1 MIMMKKM
8 IAVALAAFMGTSL
21 MAQSVQ
27 ETTAMVGE
35 KTVTAY
41 TMSLEKN
48 VDLVQDA
55 MNQRLKDAKLKT
67 KKSEGYVAA
76 LDQVFPELSEA
87 SMSLYTKVEEQGKRK
102 KKVAVVTVCA
112 ISNDL
117 TISQSVINGNV
128 RNFVDDF
135 GRYVARY
142 EASQNME
149 AEQANLKKAEKAA
162 GKAAAA
168 VTDLEN
174 DITKAQKKIEDRR
187 KDIEKYQQ
195 KIADCEKEIADLE
208 KSIEKNSGKKVD
220 AERKAE
226 EANQNVK
233 AAENEVEKYRQLS
246 E

>member
-1 MIMMKKM
+1 MIKKL
-8 IAVALAAFMGTSL
+8 IALAFAAFVGTSL

-27 ETTAMVGE
+27 ETTVMVGE

-41 TMSLEKN
+41 TVSLQKN
-48 VDLVQDA
+48 ADMVQDA

-76 LDQVFPELSEA
+76 LDQVFAEISQT

-102 KKVAVVTVCA
+102 DKVAVVTVCA

-117 TISQSVINGNV
+117 TISQNAINSNV
-128 RNFVDDF
+128 RNFAQNFVQ
-135 GRYVARY
+135 YVNKY
-142 EASQNME
+142 EASQNM
-149 AEQANLKKAEKAA
+149 ATEQANLKKAEKAA
-162 GKAAAA
+162 DKAAAV
-168 VTDLEN
+168 VTGLES

-208 KSIEKNSGKKVD
+208 KSIEKSTGKK
-220 AERKAE
+220 AEAEKKAE

-233 AAENEVEKYRQLS
+233 AAEGEVEKYRQMT

>member
-1 MIMMKKM
+1 MIKKV
-8 IAVALAAFMGTSL
+8 IVLALAAFIGTSL
-21 MAQSVQ
+21 MAQTVQ
-27 ETTAMVGE
+27 ETTTMVGE

-41 TMSLEKN
+41 TVSLQKD
-48 VDLVQDA
+48 VKMVQEA

-67 KKSEGYVAA
+67 KKSEGFIAA
-76 LDQVFPELSEA
+76 LDQVFTDISQNSL
-87 SMSLYTKVEEQGKRK
+87 SLYTKVEEQGKRK
-102 KKVAVVTVCA
+102 DKVTVVTVCA

-117 TISQSVINGNV
+117 TISQNSINSNV
-128 RNFVDDF
+128 RNFVQNF
-135 GRYVARY
+135 VQYVNRY
-142 EASQNME
+142 EAGQQME

-195 KIADCEKEIADLE
+195 KIADCEKEIADLQ
-208 KSIEKNSGKKVD
+208 KSIEKNTGKKAE

-233 AAENEVEKYRQLS
+233 AVEGEVEKYRQLS

>member
-1 MIMMKKM
+1 MIKKV
-8 IAVALAAFMGTSL
+8 IVLALAAFIGTSL
-21 MAQSVQ
+21 MAQTVQ
-27 ETTAMVGE
+27 ETTTMVGE

-41 TMSLEKN
+41 TVSLQKD
-48 VDLVQDA
+48 VKMVQEA

-67 KKSEGYVAA
+67 KKSEGFIAA
-76 LDQVFPELSEA
+76 LDQVFTEISQNSL
-87 SMSLYTKVEEQGKRK
+87 SLYTKVEEQGKRK
-102 KKVAVVTVCA
+102 DKVTVVTVCA

-117 TISQSVINGNV
+117 TISQSAINGNV
-128 RNFVDDF
+128 RNFVQNF
-135 GRYVARY
+135 VQYVNKY
-142 EASQNME
+142 EAGQQME

-195 KIADCEKEIADLE
+195 KIADCEKEIADLQ
-208 KSIEKNSGKKVD
+208 KSIEKNSGKK
-220 AERKAE
+220 AEAEKKAE

-233 AAENEVEKYRQLS
+233 AAESEVEKYRQMS

>member
-1 MIMMKKM
+1 MIKKV
-8 IAVALAAFMGTSL
+8 IVLALAAFIGTSL
-21 MAQSVQ
+21 MAQTVQ
-27 ETTAMVGE
+27 ETTTMVGE

-41 TMSLEKN
+41 TVSLQKD
-48 VDLVQDA
+48 VKMVQEA

-67 KKSEGYVAA
+67 KKSEGFIAA
-76 LDQVFPELSEA
+76 LDQVFTDISQNSL
-87 SMSLYTKVEEQGKRK
+87 SLYTKVEEQGKRK
-102 KKVAVVTVCA
+102 DKVTVVTVCA

-117 TISQSVINGNV
+117 TISQNSINSNV
-128 RNFVDDF
+128 RNFVQNF
-135 GRYVARY
+135 VQYINRY
-142 EASQNME
+142 EAGQQME

-195 KIADCEKEIADLE
+195 KIADCEKEIADLQ
-208 KSIEKNSGKKVD
+208 KSIEKNTGKK
-220 AERKAE
+220 AEAEKKAE

-233 AAENEVEKYRQLS
+233 AVEGEVEKYRQMS

>member
-1 MIMMKKM
+1 MIKKV
-8 IAVALAAFMGTSL
+8 IVLALAAFIGTSL
-21 MAQSVQ
+21 MAQTVQ
-27 ETTAMVGE
+27 ETTTMVGE

-41 TMSLEKN
+41 TVSLQKD
-48 VDLVQDA
+48 VKMVQEA

-67 KKSEGYVAA
+67 KKSEGFIAA
-76 LDQVFPELSEA
+76 LDQVFTDISQNSL
-87 SMSLYTKVEEQGKRK
+87 SLYTKVEEQGKRK
-102 KKVAVVTVCA
+102 DKVTVVTVCA

-117 TISQSVINGNV
+117 TISQSAINGNV
-128 RNFVDDF
+128 RNFVQNF
-135 GRYVARY
+135 VQYVNRY
-142 EASQNME
+142 EASQQMA

-195 KIADCEKEIADLE
+195 KIADCEKEIADLQN
-208 KSIEKNSGKKVD
+208 SIEKNTGKKAE

-233 AAENEVEKYRQLS
+233 AVEGEVEKYRQLS

>member
-1 MIMMKKM
+1 MIKKV
-8 IAVALAAFMGTSL
+8 IVLAIAAFIGTSL
-21 MAQSVQ
+21 MAQTVQ
-27 ETTAMVGE
+27 ETTTMVGE

-41 TMSLEKN
+41 TVSLQKD
-48 VDLVQDA
+48 VKMVQEA

-67 KKSEGYVAA
+67 KKSEGFIAA
-76 LDQVFPELSEA
+76 LDQVFTDISQNSL
-87 SMSLYTKVEEQGKRK
+87 SLYTKVEEQGKRK
-102 KKVAVVTVCA
+102 DKVTVVTVCA

-117 TISQSVINGNV
+117 TISQSTINGNV
-128 RNFVDDF
+128 HNFLQNF
-135 GRYVARY
+135 IQYINKY
-142 EASQNME
+142 EASQQME

-195 KIADCEKEIADLE
+195 KIADCEKEIADLQ
-208 KSIEKNSGKKVD
+208 KSIEKNTGKKAE

-233 AAENEVEKYRQLS
+233 AVESEVEKYRQLS

>member
-1 MIMMKKM
+1 MIKKV
-8 IAVALAAFMGTSL
+8 IVLALAAFIGTSL
-21 MAQSVQ
+21 MAQTVQ
-27 ETTAMVGE
+27 ETTTMVGE

-41 TMSLEKN
+41 TVSLQKD
-48 VDLVQDA
+48 VKMVQEA

-67 KKSEGYVAA
+67 KKSEGFIAA
-76 LDQVFPELSEA
+76 LDQVFTDISQNSL
-87 SMSLYTKVEEQGKRK
+87 SLYTKVEEQGKRK
-102 KKVAVVTVCA
+102 DKVTVVTVCA

-117 TISQSVINGNV
+117 TISQSTINGNV
-128 RNFVDDF
+128 HNFLQNF
-135 GRYVARY
+135 IQYINKY
-142 EASQNME
+142 EASQQME

-195 KIADCEKEIADLE
+195 KIADCEKEIADLQ
-208 KSIEKNSGKKVD
+208 KSIEKNTGKKAE

-233 AAENEVEKYRQLS
+233 AVEGEVEKYRQLS

>member
-1 MIMMKKM
+1 MIKKV
-8 IAVALAAFMGTSL
+8 IVLALAAFIGTSL
-21 MAQSVQ
+21 MAQTVQ
-27 ETTAMVGE
+27 ETTTMVGE

-41 TMSLEKN
+41 TVSLQKD
-48 VDLVQDA
+48 VKMVQEA

-67 KKSEGYVAA
+67 KKSEGFIAA
-76 LDQVFPELSEA
+76 LDQVFTDISQNSL
-87 SMSLYTKVEEQGKRK
+87 SLYTKVEEQGKRK
-102 KKVAVVTVCA
+102 DKVTVVTVCA

-117 TISQSVINGNV
+117 TISQNAINSNV
-128 RNFVDDF
+128 RNFVQNF
-135 GRYVARY
+135 VQYVNKY
-142 EASQNME
+142 EAGQQME

-195 KIADCEKEIADLE
+195 KIADCEKEIADLQ
-208 KSIEKNSGKKVD
+208 KSIEKNSGKKAE

-233 AAENEVEKYRQLS
+233 AVEGEVEKYRQMT

>member
-1 MIMMKKM
+1 MIKKV
-8 IAVALAAFMGTSL
+8 IVLALAAFIGTSL
-21 MAQSVQ
+21 MAQTVQ
-27 ETTAMVGE
+27 ETTTMVGE

-41 TMSLEKN
+41 TVSLQKD
-48 VDLVQDA
+48 VKMVQEA

-67 KKSEGYVAA
+67 KKSEGFIAA
-76 LDQVFPELSEA
+76 LDQVFTEISQNSL
-87 SMSLYTKVEEQGKRK
+87 SLYTKVEEQGKRK
-102 KKVAVVTVCA
+102 DKVTVVTVCA

-117 TISQSVINGNV
+117 TISQSTINGNV
-128 RNFVDDF
+128 HNFLQNF
-135 GRYVARY
+135 IQYVNKY
-142 EASQNME
+142 EAGQQME

-195 KIADCEKEIADLE
+195 KIADCEKEIADLQ
-208 KSIEKNSGKKVD
+208 KSIEKNTGKKAE

-233 AAENEVEKYRQLS
+233 AAESEVEKYRQLS

>member
-1 MIMMKKM
+1 MIKKL
-8 IAVALAAFMGTSL
+8 IALAFAAFVGTSL

-27 ETTAMVGE
+27 ETTVMVGE

-41 TMSLEKN
+41 TVSLQKD
-48 VDLVQDA
+48 VDIVADA
-55 MNQRLKDAKLKT
+55 MNQRLKDAKLKI

-76 LDQVFPELSEA
+76 LDQVFAEISQT

-102 KKVAVVTVCA
+102 NKETVVTVCA

-117 TISQSVINGNV
+117 TISQSVINNNV
-128 RNFVDDF
+128 RNFVEGF
-135 GRYVARY
+135 VQYVSKY
-142 EASQNME
+142 EASQQME

-174 DITKAQKKIEDRR
+174 DIAKAQKKIEDRR

-195 KIADCEKEIADLE
+195 KIAECEKEIAELE
-208 KSIEKNSGKKVD
+208 KSIEKSTGKKSE
-220 AERKAE
+220 AEKKSAE
-226 EANQNVK
+226 AQQNVK
-233 AAENEVEKYRQLS
+233 AAEGEVEKYRRMS

>member
-1 MIMMKKM
+1 MIKKV
-8 IAVALAAFMGTSL
+8 IVLALAAFIGTSL
-21 MAQSVQ
+21 MAQTVQ
-27 ETTAMVGE
+27 ETTTMVGE

-41 TMSLEKN
+41 TVSLQKD
-48 VDLVQDA
+48 VKMVQEA

-67 KKSEGYVAA
+67 KKSEGFIAA
-76 LDQVFPELSEA
+76 LDQVFTDISQNSL
-87 SMSLYTKVEEQGKRK
+87 SLYTKVEEQGKRK
-102 KKVAVVTVCA
+102 DKVTVVTVCA

-117 TISQSVINGNV
+117 TISQNAINGNV
-128 RNFVDDF
+128 HNFLQNF
-135 GRYVARY
+135 IQYINKY
-142 EASQNME
+142 EAGQQME

-195 KIADCEKEIADLE
+195 KIADCEKEIADLQ
-208 KSIEKNSGKKVD
+208 KSIDKNSGKKAE

-233 AAENEVEKYRQLS
+233 AAESEVEKYRQLS

>member
-1 MIMMKKM
+1 MIKKV
-8 IAVALAAFMGTSL
+8 IVLALAAFIGTSL
-21 MAQSVQ
+21 MAQTVQ
-27 ETTAMVGE
+27 ETTTMVGE

-41 TMSLEKN
+41 TVSLQKD
-48 VDLVQDA
+48 VKMVQEA

-67 KKSEGYVAA
+67 KKSEGFIAA
-76 LDQVFPELSEA
+76 LDQVFTDISQNSL
-87 SMSLYTKVEEQGKRK
+87 SLYTKVEEQGKRK
-102 KKVAVVTVCA
+102 DKVTVVTVCA

-117 TISQSVINGNV
+117 TISQSAINGNV
-128 RNFVDDF
+128 RNFVQNF
-135 GRYVARY
+135 VQYVNRY
-142 EASQNME
+142 EAGQQME
-149 AEQANLKKAEKAA
+149 AEQANLKKAEKAG

-195 KIADCEKEIADLE
+195 KIADCEKEIADLQ
-208 KSIEKNSGKKVD
+208 KSIEKNSGKKAE

-233 AAENEVEKYRQLS
+233 AVEGEVEKYRQMS

>member
-1 MIMMKKM
+1 MIKKV
-8 IAVALAAFMGTSL
+8 IVLALAAFIGTSL
-21 MAQSVQ
+21 MAQTVQ
-27 ETTAMVGE
+27 ETTTMVGE

-41 TMSLEKN
+41 TVSLQKD
-48 VDLVQDA
+48 VKMVQEA

-67 KKSEGYVAA
+67 KKSEGFIAA
-76 LDQVFPELSEA
+76 LDQVFTDISQNSL
-87 SMSLYTKVEEQGKRK
+87 SLYTKVEEQGKRK
-102 KKVAVVTVCA
+102 DKVTVVTVCA

-117 TISQSVINGNV
+117 TISQSAINSNV
-128 RNFVDDF
+128 RNFVQNF
-135 GRYVARY
+135 VQYVNRY
-142 EASQNME
+142 EAGQQME

-195 KIADCEKEIADLE
+195 KIADCEKEIADLQ
-208 KSIEKNSGKKVD
+208 KSIEKNSGKK
-220 AERKAE
+220 AEAEKKAE

-233 AAENEVEKYRQLS
+233 AVEGEVEKYRQMS

>member
-1 MIMMKKM
+1 MIKKV
-8 IAVALAAFMGTSL
+8 IVLALAAFVGTSL
-21 MAQSVQ
+21 MAQTVQ
-27 ETTAMVGE
+27 ETTAQVGE

-41 TMSLEKN
+41 TVSLQKD
-48 VDLVQDA
+48 VKMVQEA

-67 KKSEGYVAA
+67 KKSEGFIAA
-76 LDQVFPELSEA
+76 LDQVFTEISQNSL
-87 SMSLYTKVEEQGKRK
+87 SLYTKVEEQGKRK
-102 KKVAVVTVCA
+102 DKVTVVTVCA

-117 TISQSVINGNV
+117 TISQSAINGNV
-128 RNFVDDF
+128 RNFLQTF
-135 GRYVARY
+135 IQYVNRY
-142 EASQNME
+142 EASQQME

-195 KIADCEKEIADLE
+195 KIADCEKEIADLQ
-208 KSIEKNSGKKVD
+208 KSIEKNSGKK
-220 AERKAE
+220 AEAEKKAE

-233 AAENEVEKYRQLS
+233 AAESEVEKYRQLS

>member
-1 MIMMKKM
+1 MIKKV
-8 IAVALAAFMGTSL
+8 IVLALAAFIGTSL
-21 MAQSVQ
+21 MAQTVQ
-27 ETTAMVGE
+27 ETTTMVGE

-41 TMSLEKN
+41 TVSLQKD
-48 VDLVQDA
+48 VKMVQEA

-67 KKSEGYVAA
+67 KKSEGFIAA
-76 LDQVFPELSEA
+76 LDQVFTDISQNSL
-87 SMSLYTKVEEQGKRK
+87 SLYTKVEEQGKRK
-102 KKVAVVTVCA
+102 DKVTVVTVCA

-117 TISQSVINGNV
+117 TISQSAINGNV
-128 RNFVDDF
+128 RNFVQNF
-135 GRYVARY
+135 VQYVNRY
-142 EASQNME
+142 EAGQQME

-195 KIADCEKEIADLE
+195 KIADCEKEIADLQ
-208 KSIEKNSGKKVD
+208 KSIEKNSGKKAE

-233 AAENEVEKYRQLS
+233 AVEGEVEKYRQMS

>member
-1 MIMMKKM
+1 MIKKV
-8 IAVALAAFMGTSL
+8 IVLALAAFIGTSL
-21 MAQSVQ
+21 MAQTVQ
-27 ETTAMVGE
+27 ETTTMVGE

-41 TMSLEKN
+41 TVSLQKD
-48 VDLVQDA
+48 VKMVQEA

-67 KKSEGYVAA
+67 KKSEGFIAA
-76 LDQVFPELSEA
+76 LDQVFTEISQNSL
-87 SMSLYTKVEEQGKRK
+87 SLYTKVEEQGKRK
-102 KKVAVVTVCA
+102 DKVTVVTVCA

-117 TISQSVINGNV
+117 TISQSAINGNV
-128 RNFVDDF
+128 RNFVQNF
-135 GRYVARY
+135 VQYINKY
-142 EASQNME
+142 EAGQQME

-195 KIADCEKEIADLE
+195 KIADCEKEIADLQ
-208 KSIEKNSGKKVD
+208 KSIEKNSGKK
-220 AERKAE
+220 AEAEKKAE

-233 AAENEVEKYRQLS
+233 AAESEVEKYRQLS

>member
-1 MIMMKKM
+1 
-8 IAVALAAFMGTSL
+8 
-21 MAQSVQ
+21 
-27 ETTAMVGE
+27 
-35 KTVTAY
+35 
-41 TMSLEKN
+41 
-48 VDLVQDA
+48 
-55 MNQRLKDAKLKT
+55 
-67 KKSEGYVAA
+67 
-76 LDQVFPELSEA
+76 
-87 SMSLYTKVEEQGKRK
+87 MSLYTKVEEQGKRK
-102 KKVAVVTVCA
+102 DKVTVVTVCA

-117 TISQSVINGNV
+117 TISQSTINGNV
-128 RNFVDDF
+128 HNFLQNF
-135 GRYVARY
+135 IQYINKY
-142 EASQNME
+142 EAGQQME

-195 KIADCEKEIADLE
+195 KIADCEKEIADLQ
-208 KSIEKNSGKKVD
+208 KSIEKNTGKKAE

-233 AAENEVEKYRQLS
+233 AVEGEVEKYRQMS

>member
-1 MIMMKKM
+1 MIKKV
-8 IAVALAAFMGTSL
+8 IVLALAVFMGTSL

-41 TMSLEKN
+41 TVSLQKD
-48 VDLVQDA
+48 VKMVQDA

-67 KKSEGYVAA
+67 KKSEGYIAA
-76 LDQVFPELSEA
+76 LDQMYAEISNA
-87 SMSLYTKVEEQGKRK
+87 TMSLYTKVEEQGKRK
-102 KKVAVVTVCA
+102 DKVAVVTVCA

-117 TISQSVINGNV
+117 TISQSVINNNV
-128 RNFVDDF
+128 RNFVDGF
-135 GRYVARY
+135 VQYVSKF
-142 EASQNME
+142 EAGQQME

-162 GKAAAA
+162 GKAAAV

-195 KIADCEKEIADLE
+195 KIADCEKEIADLQ
-208 KSIEKNSGKKVD
+208 KSIEKNTGKKAE

-226 EANQNVK
+226 EANQNVR
-233 AAENEVEKYRQLS
+233 AVEGEVEKYRQMS

>member
-1 MIMMKKM
+1 MIKKV
-8 IAVALAAFMGTSL
+8 IVLALAAFIGTSL
-21 MAQSVQ
+21 MAQTVQ
-27 ETTAMVGE
+27 ETTTMVGE

-41 TMSLEKN
+41 TVSLQKD
-48 VDLVQDA
+48 VKMVQEA

-67 KKSEGYVAA
+67 KKSEGFIAA
-76 LDQVFPELSEA
+76 LDQVFTDISQNSL
-87 SMSLYTKVEEQGKRK
+87 SLYTKVEEQGKRK
-102 KKVAVVTVCA
+102 DKVTVVTVCA

-117 TISQSVINGNV
+117 TISQSAINGNV
-128 RNFVDDF
+128 RNFVQNF
-135 GRYVARY
+135 VQYVNRY
-142 EASQNME
+142 EAGQQME

-195 KIADCEKEIADLE
+195 KIADCEKEIADLQ
-208 KSIEKNSGKKVD
+208 KSIEKNTGKKAE

-233 AAENEVEKYRQLS
+233 AVEGEVEKYRQLS

>member
-1 MIMMKKM
+1 MIKKV
-8 IAVALAAFMGTSL
+8 IVLALAAFIGTSL
-21 MAQSVQ
+21 MAQTVQ
-27 ETTAMVGE
+27 ETTTMVGE

-41 TMSLEKN
+41 TVSLQKD
-48 VDLVQDA
+48 VKMVQEA

-67 KKSEGYVAA
+67 KKSEGFIAA
-76 LDQVFPELSEA
+76 LDQVFTDISQNSL
-87 SMSLYTKVEEQGKRK
+87 SLYTKVEEQGKRK
-102 KKVAVVTVCA
+102 DKVTVVTVCA

-117 TISQSVINGNV
+117 TISQSAINGNV
-128 RNFVDDF
+128 RNFVQNF
-135 GRYVARY
+135 VQYINKY
-142 EASQNME
+142 EAGQQME

-195 KIADCEKEIADLE
+195 KIADCEKEIADLQ
-208 KSIEKNSGKKVD
+208 KSIEKNSGKK
-220 AERKAE
+220 AEAEKKAE

-233 AAENEVEKYRQLS
+233 AVEGEVEKYRQMS

>member
-1 MIMMKKM
+1 MIKKV
-8 IAVALAAFMGTSL
+8 IVLALAAFIGTSL
-21 MAQSVQ
+21 MAQTVQ
-27 ETTAMVGE
+27 ETTTMVGE

-41 TMSLEKN
+41 TVSLQKD
-48 VDLVQDA
+48 VKMVQEA

-67 KKSEGYVAA
+67 KKSEGFIAA
-76 LDQVFPELSEA
+76 LDQVFTDISQNSL
-87 SMSLYTKVEEQGKRK
+87 SLYTKVEEQGKRK
-102 KKVAVVTVCA
+102 DKVTVVTVCA

-117 TISQSVINGNV
+117 TISQSTINGNV
-128 RNFVDDF
+128 HNFLQNF
-135 GRYVARY
+135 IQYINKY
-142 EASQNME
+142 EAGQQME

-195 KIADCEKEIADLE
+195 KIADCEKEIADLQ
-208 KSIEKNSGKKVD
+208 KSIEKNTGKKAE

-233 AAENEVEKYRQLS
+233 AVESEVEKYRQMS

>member
-1 MIMMKKM
+1 MIKKL
-8 IAVALAAFMGTSL
+8 IALAFAAFVGTSL

-27 ETTAMVGE
+27 ETTVMVGE

-41 TMSLEKN
+41 TVSLQKN
-48 VDLVQDA
+48 ADMVQDA

-67 KKSEGYVAA
+67 KKSEGYIAA
-76 LDQVFPELSEA
+76 LDQMYAEISNA
-87 SMSLYTKVEEQGKRK
+87 TMSLYTKVEEQGKRK
-102 KKVAVVTVCA
+102 DKVAVVTVCA

-117 TISQSVINGNV
+117 TISQSVINNNV
-128 RNFVDDF
+128 RNFVEGF
-135 GRYVARY
+135 VQYVSKY
-142 EASQNME
+142 EASQQME

-195 KIADCEKEIADLE
+195 KIADCEKEIADLQ
-208 KSIEKNSGKKVD
+208 KSIEKNTGKK
-220 AERKAE
+220 AEAEKKAE
-226 EANQNVK
+226 EANQNVR
-233 AAENEVEKYRQLS
+233 AAEGEVEKYRQMS

>member
-1 MIMMKKM
+1 MIKKV
-8 IAVALAAFMGTSL
+8 IVLALAAFIGTSL
-21 MAQSVQ
+21 MAQTVQ
-27 ETTAMVGE
+27 ETTTMVGE

-41 TMSLEKN
+41 TVSLQKD
-48 VDLVQDA
+48 VKMVQEA

-67 KKSEGYVAA
+67 KKSEGFIAA
-76 LDQVFPELSEA
+76 LDQVFTDISQNSL
-87 SMSLYTKVEEQGKRK
+87 SLYTKVEEQGKRK
-102 KKVAVVTVCA
+102 DKVTVVTVCA

-117 TISQSVINGNV
+117 TISQSAINSNV
-128 RNFVDDF
+128 RNFVQNF
-135 GRYVARY
+135 VQYVNRY
-142 EASQNME
+142 EAGQQME

-195 KIADCEKEIADLE
+195 KIADCEKEIADLQ
-208 KSIEKNSGKKVD
+208 KSIEKNTGKKAE

-233 AAENEVEKYRQLS
+233 AVEGEVEKYRQMS

>member
-1 MIMMKKM
+1 MIKKV
-8 IAVALAAFMGTSL
+8 IVLALAAFIGTSL
-21 MAQSVQ
+21 MAQTVQ
-27 ETTAMVGE
+27 ETTTMVGE

-41 TMSLEKN
+41 TVSLQKD
-48 VDLVQDA
+48 VKMVQEA

-67 KKSEGYVAA
+67 KKSEGFIAA
-76 LDQVFPELSEA
+76 LDQVFTDISQNSL
-87 SMSLYTKVEEQGKRK
+87 SLYTKVEEQGKRK
-102 KKVAVVTVCA
+102 DKVTVVTVCA

-117 TISQSVINGNV
+117 TISQSAINGNV
-128 RNFVDDF
+128 RNFVQNF
-135 GRYVARY
+135 VQYINKY
-142 EASQNME
+142 EASQQME

-195 KIADCEKEIADLE
+195 KIADCEKEIADLQ
-208 KSIEKNSGKKVD
+208 KSIEKNTGKKAE

-233 AAENEVEKYRQLS
+233 AVEGEVEKYRQLS

>member
-1 MIMMKKM
+1 MIKKV
-8 IAVALAAFMGTSL
+8 IVLALAAFIGTSL
-21 MAQSVQ
+21 MAQTVQ
-27 ETTAMVGE
+27 ETTTMVGE

-41 TMSLEKN
+41 TVSLQKD
-48 VDLVQDA
+48 VKMVQEA

-67 KKSEGYVAA
+67 KKSEGFIAA
-76 LDQVFPELSEA
+76 LDQVFTDISQNSL
-87 SMSLYTKVEEQGKRK
+87 SLYTKVEEQGKRK
-102 KKVAVVTVCA
+102 DKVTVVTVCA

-117 TISQSVINGNV
+117 TISQSAINGNV
-128 RNFVDDF
+128 RNFVQNF
-135 GRYVARY
+135 VQYVNRY
-142 EASQNME
+142 EAGQQME

-195 KIADCEKEIADLE
+195 KIADCEKEIADLQ
-208 KSIEKNSGKKVD
+208 KSIEKNTGKKAE

-233 AAENEVEKYRQLS
+233 AVEGEVEKYRQMS

>member
-1 MIMMKKM
+1 MIKKV
-8 IAVALAAFMGTSL
+8 IVLALAAFIGTSL
-21 MAQSVQ
+21 MAQTVQ
-27 ETTAMVGE
+27 ETTTMVGE

-41 TMSLEKN
+41 TVSLQKD
-48 VDLVQDA
+48 VKMVQEA

-67 KKSEGYVAA
+67 KKSEGFIAA
-76 LDQVFPELSEA
+76 LDQVFTDISQNSL
-87 SMSLYTKVEEQGKRK
+87 SLYTKVEEQGKRK
-102 KKVAVVTVCA
+102 DKVTVVTVCA

-117 TISQSVINGNV
+117 TISQSAINGNV
-128 RNFVDDF
+128 RNFLQNFVQ
-135 GRYVARY
+135 YINKY
-142 EASQNME
+142 EAGQQME

-195 KIADCEKEIADLE
+195 KIADCEKEIADLQ
-208 KSIEKNSGKKVD
+208 KSIEKNSGKKAE

-233 AAENEVEKYRQLS
+233 AVEGEVEKYRQLS

>member
-1 MIMMKKM
+1 MIKKV
-8 IAVALAAFMGTSL
+8 IVLALAAFIGTSL
-21 MAQSVQ
+21 MAQTVQ
-27 ETTAMVGE
+27 ETTTMVGE

-41 TMSLEKN
+41 TVSLQKD
-48 VDLVQDA
+48 VKMVQEA

-67 KKSEGYVAA
+67 KKSEGFIAA
-76 LDQVFPELSEA
+76 LDQVFTDISQNSL
-87 SMSLYTKVEEQGKRK
+87 SLYTKVEEQGKRK
-102 KKVAVVTVCA
+102 DKVTVVTVCA

-117 TISQSVINGNV
+117 TISQSAINGNV
-128 RNFVDDF
+128 RNFVQNF
-135 GRYVARY
+135 VQYINKY
-142 EASQNME
+142 EAGQQME

-195 KIADCEKEIADLE
+195 KIADCEKEIADLQ
-208 KSIEKNSGKKVD
+208 KSIEKNSGKKAE

-233 AAENEVEKYRQLS
+233 AVEGEVEKYRQMS

>member
-1 MIMMKKM
+1 MIKKV
-8 IAVALAAFMGTSL
+8 IVLALAAFIGTSL
-21 MAQSVQ
+21 MAQTVQ
-27 ETTAMVGE
+27 ETTTMVGE

-41 TMSLEKN
+41 TVSLQKD
-48 VDLVQDA
+48 VKMVQEA

-67 KKSEGYVAA
+67 KKSEGFIAA
-76 LDQVFPELSEA
+76 LDQVFTDISQNSL
-87 SMSLYTKVEEQGKRK
+87 SLYTKVEEQGKRK
-102 KKVAVVTVCA
+102 DKVTVVTVCA

-117 TISQSVINGNV
+117 TISQSAINGNV
-128 RNFVDDF
+128 RNFVQNF
-135 GRYVARY
+135 VQYINKY
-142 EASQNME
+142 EAGQQME

-195 KIADCEKEIADLE
+195 KIADCEKEIADLQ
-208 KSIEKNSGKKVD
+208 KSIEKNSGKK
-220 AERKAE
+220 AEAEKKAE

-233 AAENEVEKYRQLS
+233 AAESEVEKYRQMS

>member
-1 MIMMKKM
+1 MIKKV
-8 IAVALAAFMGTSL
+8 IVLALAAFIGTSL
-21 MAQSVQ
+21 MAQTVQ
-27 ETTAMVGE
+27 ETTTMVGE

-41 TMSLEKN
+41 TVSLQKD
-48 VDLVQDA
+48 VKMVQEA

-67 KKSEGYVAA
+67 KKSEGFIAA
-76 LDQVFPELSEA
+76 LDQVFTDISQNSL
-87 SMSLYTKVEEQGKRK
+87 SLYTKVEEQGKRK
-102 KKVAVVTVCA
+102 DKVTVVTVCA

-117 TISQSVINGNV
+117 TISQNAINGNV
-128 RNFVDDF
+128 HNFLQNF
-135 GRYVARY
+135 IQYINKY
-142 EASQNME
+142 EAGQQME

-195 KIADCEKEIADLE
+195 KIADCEKEIADLQ
-208 KSIEKNSGKKVD
+208 KSIEKNTGKKAE

-233 AAENEVEKYRQLS
+233 AVEGEVEKYRQMS

>member
-1 MIMMKKM
+1 MIKKV
-8 IAVALAAFMGTSL
+8 IVLALAAFIGTSL
-21 MAQSVQ
+21 MAQTVQ
-27 ETTAMVGE
+27 ETTTMVGE

-41 TMSLEKN
+41 TVSLQKD
-48 VDLVQDA
+48 VKMVQEA

-67 KKSEGYVAA
+67 KKSEGFIAA
-76 LDQVFPELSEA
+76 LDQVFTDISQNSL
-87 SMSLYTKVEEQGKRK
+87 SLYTKVEEQGKRK
-102 KKVAVVTVCA
+102 DKVTVVTVCA

-117 TISQSVINGNV
+117 TISQSAINGNV
-128 RNFVDDF
+128 RNFVQNF
-135 GRYVARY
+135 VQYVNRY
-142 EASQNME
+142 EAGQQME

-162 GKAAAA
+162 GKAAA
-168 VTDLEN
+168 VVSGLES

-195 KIADCEKEIADLE
+195 KIADCEKEIADLQ
-208 KSIEKNSGKKVD
+208 KSIDKNSGKKAE

-233 AAENEVEKYRQLS
+233 AAESEVEKYRQLS

>member
-1 MIMMKKM
+1 MIKKL
-8 IAVALAAFMGTSL
+8 IALAFAAFVGTSL

-27 ETTAMVGE
+27 ETTVMVGE

-41 TMSLEKN
+41 TVSLQKN
-48 VDLVQDA
+48 ADMVQDA

-67 KKSEGYVAA
+67 KKSEGYIAA
-76 LDQVFPELSEA
+76 LDQMYAEISNA
-87 SMSLYTKVEEQGKRK
+87 TMSLYTKVEEQGKRK
-102 KKVAVVTVCA
+102 DKVAVVTVCA

-117 TISQSVINGNV
+117 TISQSVINNNV
-128 RNFVDDF
+128 RNFVEGF
-135 GRYVARY
+135 VQYVSKY
-142 EASQNME
+142 EASQQME

-174 DITKAQKKIEDRR
+174 DIAKAQKKIEDRR

-195 KIADCEKEIADLE
+195 KIADLE
-208 KSIEKNSGKKVD
+208 KSIEKNSGKK
-220 AERKAE
+220 AEAEKKAE

-233 AAENEVEKYRQLS
+233 AVEGEVEKYRQMS

>member
-1 MIMMKKM
+1 MIKKL
-8 IAVALAAFMGTSL
+8 IALAFAAFVGTSL

-27 ETTAMVGE
+27 ETTVMVGE

-41 TMSLEKN
+41 TVSLQKN
-48 VDLVQDA
+48 ADMVQDA

-67 KKSEGYVAA
+67 KKSEGYIAA
-76 LDQVFPELSEA
+76 LDQMYAEISNA
-87 SMSLYTKVEEQGKRK
+87 TMSLYTKVEEQGKRK
-102 KKVAVVTVCA
+102 DKVAVVTVCA

-117 TISQSVINGNV
+117 TISQSVINNNV
-128 RNFVDDF
+128 RNFVEGF
-135 GRYVARY
+135 VQYVSKY
-142 EASQNME
+142 EASQQME

-174 DITKAQKKIEDRR
+174 DIAKAQKKIEDRR

-208 KSIEKNSGKKVD
+208 KSIEKNTGKK
-220 AERKAE
+220 AEAEKKAE

-233 AAENEVEKYRQLS
+233 AAEGEVEKYRQMS

>member
-1 MIMMKKM
+1 MIKKV
-8 IAVALAAFMGTSL
+8 IVLALAAFIGTSL
-21 MAQSVQ
+21 MAQTVQ
-27 ETTAMVGE
+27 ETTTMVGE

-41 TMSLEKN
+41 TVSLQKD
-48 VDLVQDA
+48 VKMVQEA

-67 KKSEGYVAA
+67 KKSEGFIAA
-76 LDQVFPELSEA
+76 LDQVFTDISQNSL
-87 SMSLYTKVEEQGKRK
+87 SLYTKVEEQGKRK
-102 KKVAVVTVCA
+102 DKVTVVTVCA

-117 TISQSVINGNV
+117 TISQSAINSNV
-128 RNFVDDF
+128 RNFVQNF
-135 GRYVARY
+135 VQYINKY
-142 EASQNME
+142 EAGQQME
-149 AEQANLKKAEKAA
+149 AEQANLKKAEKVA

-195 KIADCEKEIADLE
+195 KIADCEKEIADLQ
-208 KSIEKNSGKKVD
+208 KSIEKNTGKKAE

-233 AAENEVEKYRQLS
+233 AAEGEVEKYRQLS

>member
-1 MIMMKKM
+1 MIKKV
-8 IAVALAAFMGTSL
+8 IVLALAAFIGTSL
-21 MAQSVQ
+21 MAQTVQ
-27 ETTAMVGE
+27 ETTTMVGE

-41 TMSLEKN
+41 TVSLQKD
-48 VDLVQDA
+48 VKMVQEA

-67 KKSEGYVAA
+67 KKSEGFIAA
-76 LDQVFPELSEA
+76 LDQVFTDISQNSL
-87 SMSLYTKVEEQGKRK
+87 SLYTKVEEQGKRK
-102 KKVAVVTVCA
+102 DKVTVVTVCA

-117 TISQSVINGNV
+117 TISQSTINGNV
-128 RNFVDDF
+128 HNFLQNF
-135 GRYVARY
+135 IQYINKY
-142 EASQNME
+142 EAGQQME

-195 KIADCEKEIADLE
+195 KIADCEKEIADLQ
-208 KSIEKNSGKKVD
+208 KSIEKNSGKKAE

-233 AAENEVEKYRQLS
+233 AAESEVEKYRQLS